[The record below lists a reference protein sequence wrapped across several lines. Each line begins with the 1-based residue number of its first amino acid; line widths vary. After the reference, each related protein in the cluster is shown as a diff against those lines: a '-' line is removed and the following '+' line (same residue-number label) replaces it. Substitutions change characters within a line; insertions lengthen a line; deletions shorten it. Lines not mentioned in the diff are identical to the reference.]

1 MPPKIR
7 NLDTTKMLV
16 KQLLNLNIIK
26 LDMVKQNYTE
36 NNIVQNA
43 FSFCNNPRTCKFES
57 LLW

>member
-36 NNIVQNA
+36 NNIVQNT
-43 FSFCNNPRTCKFES
+43 FSFVKKIILN
-57 LLW
+57 L